1 MATNSELT
9 NRYNELATQLGK
21 PTIAPWKNKKEI
33 IEARIVELEAQLKP
47 VKKPVKADKPKK
59 ADKPTA
65 VEKAEKSIPELV
77 KAFTTLLAAET
88 PPSEAVRKVMEQ
100 HPKATRIQIKHS
112 AIAAGINGLT
122 ARNTFDRVRRA
133 A

>member
-1 MATNSELT
+1 MATNAELT

-33 IEARIVELEAQLKP
+33 LEARIAELESQLKP
-47 VKKPVKADKPKK
+47 TKKPVKANKPKK
-59 ADKPTA
+59 ADKPT

>member
-1 MATNSELT
+1 MATNAELT

-33 IEARIVELEAQLKP
+33 LEARITELESQLKP
-47 VKKPVKADKPKK
+47 AKKTVKAPK
-59 ADKPTA
+59 ADKPT
-65 VEKAEKSIPELV
+65 VEKAEKSLPELV

-112 AIAAGINGLT
+112 AIVAGINGFT
-122 ARNTFDRVRRA
+122 ARNTFDHVRRA

>member
-1 MATNSELT
+1 MATNAELT

-33 IEARIVELEAQLKP
+33 LEARIVELESQLKP
-47 VKKPVKADKPKK
+47 AKKPVKADKPKK
-59 ADKPTA
+59 ADKPT
-65 VEKAEKSIPELV
+65 VEKAEKSTPELV